1 MLRLYYL
8 RIKIINSWVHL
19 SKKHNLKMI
28 KCQKHLF
35 NLDDDEYY
43 LNCAYKSPLLKKGE
57 LLAINAIK
65 KERTPS
71 YLKPNNYFEISE
83 EIRKEFSKII
93 KSKKDEVAIMPSSS
107 YGFANIFNNIN
118 SNGNKAIVVENEFPS
133 GYFSV
138 KKWCSKNNIQL
149 EVVER
154 DKLSAKEW
162 NKKIINSIDSNTS
175 LVLISSIHWM
185 NGTKFDL
192 KEIGEKCKANGTYF
206 IVDGTQSV
214 GAMSMDVKDF
224 KIDALICAGY
234 KWLFGPYSMALGYFS
249 SKFSDGIPIEESWMN
264 RTNAQDFSNL
274 TEYDSKY
281 KPMAGRYNVGE
292 TTNFILSP
300 IMLNGLNQINSWGI
314 NNIES
319 YCKKLSE
326 IVINELSPLGIAFE
340 NENYFTS
347 HLFSL
352 GLPDHLNLLSFKNI
366 LEEKKIRV
374 SVRGTNL
381 RVSIN
386 VFNDEKDINK
396 LVETVK
402 EFI

>member
-1 MLRLYYL
+1 
-8 RIKIINSWVHL
+8 
-19 SKKHNLKMI
+19 MI

-35 NLDDDEYY
+35 NLNTSEYY
-43 LNCAYKSPLLKKGE
+43 LNCAYKSPLLKNGE
-57 LLAINAIK
+57 LLAIQALK
-65 KERTPS
+65 KERNPS
-71 YLKPNNYFEISE
+71 YLKPFDYFNISE
-83 EIRKEFSKII
+83 EIRTEFSKII
-93 KSKKDEVAIMPSSS
+93 NSNKDEVAIMPSSS
-107 YGFANIFNNIN
+107 YGFANVFNNLKI
-118 SNGNKAIVVENEFPS
+118 NGNKAITVENEFPS
-133 GYFSV
+133 GYFSI
-138 KKWCSKNNIQL
+138 KKWCSEKNIQL
-149 EVVER
+149 ETIKR
-154 DKLSAKEW
+154 NNLSAQDW
-162 NKKIINSIDSNTS
+162 NKKIINSIDSDTS
-175 LVLISSIHWM
+175 VVIISSVHWM

-192 KEIGEKCKANGTYF
+192 KKIGEKCKNNNTFF

-214 GAMSMDVKDF
+214 GALSIDVKDF

-234 KWLFGPYSMALGYFS
+234 KWLFGPYSMALGYYS
-249 SKFSDGIPIEESWMN
+249 SKFNDGIPIEESWMN

-300 IMLNGLNQINSWGI
+300 IMLNGLKQINSWGI

-319 YCKKLSE
+319 YCKKLSK
-326 IVINELSPLGIAFE
+326 IVISELSPLGIAFE
-340 NENYFTS
+340 NENYFTY

-352 GLPDHLNLLSFKNI
+352 GLPKHLNLLTFKKI
-366 LEEKKIRV
+366 LEKKKIRV
-374 SVRGTNL
+374 SIRGANL

-386 VFNDEKDINK
+386 IFNDERDIDK

>member
-1 MLRLYYL
+1 
-8 RIKIINSWVHL
+8 
-19 SKKHNLKMI
+19 MI

-35 NLDDDEYY
+35 NLDPNEYY

-65 KERTPS
+65 KERNPS

-83 EIRKEFSKII
+83 EIRTEFSKII
-93 KSKKDEVAIMPSSS
+93 KSHKNEVAIMPSSS
-107 YGFANIFNNIN
+107 YGFANVFNNIRTY
-118 SNGNKAIVVENEFPS
+118 GNKAIVVENEFPS

-138 KKWCSKNNIQL
+138 KKWCSENNIQL
-149 EVVER
+149 EVIER
-154 DKLSAKEW
+154 KKLSAEDW
-162 NKKIINSIDSNTS
+162 NKKIIESIDSSTS
-175 LVLISSIHWM
+175 VVLISSIHWT

-192 KEIGEKCKANGTYF
+192 KEIGEKCKINNTYF

-214 GAMSMDVKDF
+214 GAMSIDVKDF

-249 SKFSDGIPIEESWMN
+249 EKFYNGRPIEESWMN

-300 IMLNGLNQINSWGI
+300 IMLNGLKQINSWGI
-314 NNIES
+314 NNIDS
-319 YCKKLSE
+319 YCKNLSK
-326 IVINELSPLGIAFE
+326 IVISELSPLGVVFE
-340 NENYFTS
+340 NENFFTS

-352 GLPDHLNLLSFKNI
+352 GLPNHLNLLSFKKI
-366 LEEKKIRV
+366 LEEKKVRV
-374 SVRGTNL
+374 SVRESNL

-386 VFNDEKDINK
+386 VFNDENDINK

>member
-1 MLRLYYL
+1 
-8 RIKIINSWVHL
+8 
-19 SKKHNLKMI
+19 MI

-35 NLDDDEYY
+35 SLDTSEYY
-43 LNCAYKSPLLKKGE
+43 LNCAYKSPLLKNGE
-57 LLAINAIK
+57 LLAIQALK
-65 KERTPS
+65 KERNPS
-71 YLKPNNYFEISE
+71 YLKPFDYFNISE
-83 EIRKEFSKII
+83 EIRTEFSKII
-93 KSKKDEVAIMPSSS
+93 NSNKDEVAIMPSSS
-107 YGFANIFNNIN
+107 YGFANVFNNLKI
-118 SNGNKAIVVENEFPS
+118 NGNKAITVENEFPS
-133 GYFSV
+133 GYFSI
-138 KKWCSKNNIQL
+138 KKWCSEKNIQL
-149 EVVER
+149 ETIKR
-154 DKLSAKEW
+154 NNLSAQDW
-162 NKKIINSIDSNTS
+162 NKKIINSIDSDTS
-175 LVLISSIHWM
+175 VVIISSVHWM

-192 KEIGEKCKANGTYF
+192 KKIGEKCKNNNTFF

-214 GAMSMDVKDF
+214 GALSIDVKDF

-234 KWLFGPYSMALGYFS
+234 KWLFGPYSMALGYYS
-249 SKFSDGIPIEESWMN
+249 SKFNDGIPIEESWMN

-300 IMLNGLNQINSWGI
+300 IMLNGLKQINSWGI

-319 YCKKLSE
+319 YCKKLSK
-326 IVINELSPLGIAFE
+326 IVISELSPLGIAFE
-340 NENYFTS
+340 NENYFTY

-352 GLPDHLNLLSFKNI
+352 GLPKHLNLLTFKKI
-366 LEEKKIRV
+366 LEKKKIRV
-374 SVRGTNL
+374 SIRGANL

-386 VFNDEKDINK
+386 VFNDERDIDK

>member
-1 MLRLYYL
+1 
-8 RIKIINSWVHL
+8 
-19 SKKHNLKMI
+19 MI

-35 NLDDDEYY
+35 SLDTSEYY
-43 LNCAYKSPLLKKGE
+43 LNCAYKSPLLKNGE
-57 LLAINAIK
+57 LLAIQALK
-65 KERTPS
+65 KERNPS
-71 YLKPNNYFEISE
+71 YLKPFDYFNISE

-93 KSKKDEVAIMPSSS
+93 NSNKDEVAIIPSSS
-107 YGFANIFNNIN
+107 YGFANVFNNLKI
-118 SNGNKAIVVENEFPS
+118 NGNKAITVENEFPS
-133 GYFSV
+133 GYFSI
-138 KKWCSKNNIQL
+138 KKWCSEKNIQL
-149 EVVER
+149 ETIKR
-154 DKLSAKEW
+154 NNLSAQDW
-162 NKKIINSIDSNTS
+162 NKKIINSIDSDTS
-175 LVLISSIHWM
+175 VVIISSVHWM

-192 KEIGEKCKANGTYF
+192 KKIGEKCKNNNTFF

-214 GAMSMDVKDF
+214 GALSIDVKDF

-234 KWLFGPYSMALGYFS
+234 KWLFGPYSMALGYYS
-249 SKFSDGIPIEESWMN
+249 SKFNDGIPIEESWMN

-300 IMLNGLNQINSWGI
+300 IMLNGLKQINSWGI

-319 YCKKLSE
+319 YCKKLSK
-326 IVINELSPLGIAFE
+326 IVISELSPLGIAFE
-340 NENYFTS
+340 NENYFTY

-352 GLPDHLNLLSFKNI
+352 GLPKHLNLLTFKKI
-366 LEEKKIRV
+366 LEKKKIRV
-374 SVRGTNL
+374 SIRGANL

-386 VFNDEKDINK
+386 VFNNERDIDK